1 LTYDYDANLNVKS
14 RTDSVAGVLEQ
25 FHYDSLDRLHDWQEV
40 GSYGWGVTYSHDDI
54 GNLTGRSLLGGNG
67 ETETLTFDHSGVN
80 AGPHAVTSSAW
91 GAYGYDGKGNQT
103 SSPEGTIAYT
113 YFNLPKS
120 IVGTDTS
127 TFKYDASGARVSKS
141 AGTTGTTIYAGGAYE
156 RRTVAGSKTHVFYL
170 NASGRQIGQIL
181 RKESDQSETV
191 LYIHS
196 DSLGSSEVVT
206 DANGQVVGERRKYD
220 PFGAPTDITLPKA
233 FPGGSLM
240 STDVHIGFTGHEE
253 DSETGLINM
262 RGRIYN
268 PRVGHFLTPD
278 PFISNP
284 FSPVAFNP
292 YAYVL
297 NNPLNHTDPSGFEMC
312 TTVNGVGCSIDPG
325 STVNVDNTGWGAL
338 PAKPNPFGDDE
349 GGGGGGSFNV
359 YDPSNW
365 SPNSPFTPGVE
376 SLGDNKG
383 TMIMRLPGGG
393 WMRSDDPAANADA
406 GGTVYVLGKDGSRM
420 GMPLDTYIDNYEYT
434 GDGIS
439 GQHNQQVRDNRGEID
454 DNPSLQSIA
463 NNVSTQPTPMRV
475 GGQSAAT
482 TAPHLPRYMDPS
494 TPGMGPNAQREAV
507 QVKSLADL
515 IAKLPP
521 STILLPNMP
530 PGVSL
535 ADNLTDAKQHRN
547 EPFWFANKVRPG
559 GDWDYAHNQGQV
571 GQYRDLGNF
580 NYGFIGTALGY
591 SPQMLHFMAGALQ
604 IAMGHSEFPWGMPG
618 EPFSP
623 GGDSPVD
630 YFWIEQGI
638 ALGNAAGAMP

>member
-1 LTYDYDANLNVKS
+1 LNVKS

-54 GNLTGRSLLGGNG
+54 GNLTGRSLLGGKG
-67 ETETLTFDHSGVN
+67 ETEALTFEHSGAN

-91 GAYGYDGKGNQT
+91 GTYGYNGKGNQT

-120 IVGTDTS
+120 IVGTDT
-127 TFKYDASGARVSKS
+127 TTLKYDASGARVSKS

-170 NASGRQIGQIL
+170 NASGRQIGEIV

-206 DANGQVVGERRKYD
+206 DVKGQAVGERRKYD

-233 FPGGSLM
+233 FPGESLM

-268 PRVGHFLTPD
+268 PKVGHFLTPD
-278 PFISNP
+278 PFTSNP

-297 NNPLNHTDPSGFEMC
+297 NNPLKYSDPSGFWPSSGPPAGVDF
-312 TTVNGVGCSIDPG
+312 VNYGPDSV
-325 STVNVDNTGWGAL
+325 T
-338 PAKPNPFGDDE
+338 AKKLYPNPFAGDDE
-349 GGGGGGSFNV
+349 GGGGGGGINV
-359 YDPSNW
+359 YGPSNW

-393 WMRSDDPAANADA
+393 WMRSDDAGANAGA
-406 GGTVYVLGKDGSRM
+406 GGTVYVLGTDGTRM
-420 GMPLDTYIDNYEYT
+420 GMPLGTYLDKYEYT

-439 GQHNQQVRDNRGEID
+439 GQHNQQVRDNRGEIS
-454 DNPSLQSIA
+454 DNPSVQSIA
-463 NNVSTQPTPMRV
+463 NNVNTQATPMPV
-475 GGQSAAT
+475 GGQSAASSHGGAIFPWT
-482 TAPHLPRYMDPS
+482 HQPMILTAVPGLQYQSQQFFKNTEPRQS
-494 TPGMGPNAQREAV
+494 GE
-507 QVKSLADL
+507 S
-515 IAKLPP
+515 
-521 STILLPNMP
+521 
-530 PGVSL
+530 
-535 ADNLTDAKQHRN
+535 
-547 EPFWFANKVRPG
+547 F
-559 GDWDYAHNQGQV
+559 
-571 GQYRDLGNF
+571 
-580 NYGFIGTALGY
+580 
-591 SPQMLHFMAGALQ
+591 LHFVFRLVMAFTSAPGTEMIPIGGVVKTTTHGAARIAGALATRGGVLTEEA
-604 IAMGHSEFPWGMPG
+604 IAAVCEGGRAMTQADSAIVHILENASGRFNVVVEG
-618 EPFSP
+618 ERGIITTFENLVQ
-623 GGDSPVD
+623 DSLD
-630 YFWIEQGI
+630 R
-638 ALGNAAGAMP
+638 LGRNYGWK

>member
-1 LTYDYDANLNVKS
+1 
-14 RTDSVAGVLEQ
+14 VAGVLEQ

-54 GNLTGRSLLGGNG
+54 GNLTGRSLLGGKG
-67 ETETLTFDHSGVN
+67 ETEALTFEHSGAN

-91 GAYGYDGKGNQT
+91 GTYGYNGKGNQT

-120 IVGTDTS
+120 IVGTDT
-127 TFKYDASGARVSKS
+127 TTLKYDASGARVSKS

-170 NASGRQIGQIL
+170 NASGRQIGEIV

-206 DANGQVVGERRKYD
+206 DVKGQAVGERRKYD

-233 FPGGSLM
+233 FPGESLM

-268 PRVGHFLTPD
+268 PKVGHFLTPD
-278 PFISNP
+278 PFTSNP

-297 NNPLNHTDPSGFEMC
+297 NNPLNYTDPSGFETC
-312 TTVNGVGCSIDPG
+312 DTLNGEGNCQFELEQVNVRRPG
-325 STVNVDNTGWGAL
+325 SSSYMGGMEGALLLDTANDPTGWAL
-338 PAKPNPFGDDE
+338 GPAQGPA
-349 GGGGGGSFNV
+349 GSPLNG
-359 YDPSNW
+359 
-365 SPNSPFTPGVE
+365 PGSV
-376 SLGDNKG
+376 LRLQDG
-383 TMIMRLPGGG
+383 TEALLLPGGG
-393 WMRSDDPAANADA
+393 WVRSDQPGEVHFVTRDGRVGVMGIYQWIRDYTVKDSQSPDDA
-406 GGTVYVLGKDGSRM
+406 TRLRNNLS
-420 GMPLDTYIDNYEYT
+420 E
-434 GDGIS
+434 IS
-439 GQHNQQVRDNRGEID
+439 
-454 DNPSLQSIA
+454 DNPNIQAVS
-463 NNVSTQPTPMRV
+463 NTVSTHPTPTPV

-494 TPGMGPNAQREAV
+494 TPGMGLNAQREAV
-507 QVKSLADL
+507 QVKALADL

-521 STILLPNMP
+521 NTILLPNMP

-547 EPFWFANKVRPG
+547 EPFWFAGKEWPMS
-559 GDWDYAHNQGQV
+559 DYDYQKRGAFPQW
-571 GQYRDLGNF
+571 RDAGNF

-604 IAMGHSEFPWGMPG
+604 VYVSRNSEFPWGMPG
-618 EPFSP
+618 DSSPP

-638 ALGNAAGAMP
+638 ALANAGHAAQ

>member
-1 LTYDYDANLNVKS
+1 LAYDYDANLNVKS

-54 GNLTGRSLLGGNG
+54 GNLTGRSLLGGKG
-67 ETETLTFDHSGVN
+67 ETEALTFEHSGAN

-91 GAYGYDGKGNQT
+91 GTYGYNGKGNQT

-120 IVGTDTS
+120 IVGTDT
-127 TFKYDASGARVSKS
+127 TTLKYDASGARVSKS

-170 NASGRQIGQIL
+170 NASGRQIGEIV

-206 DANGQVVGERRKYD
+206 DVKGQAVGERRKYD

-233 FPGGSLM
+233 FPGESLM

-268 PRVGHFLTPD
+268 PKVGHFLTPD
-278 PFISNP
+278 PFTSNP

-297 NNPLNHTDPSGFEMC
+297 NNPLNYTDPSGFVMC
-312 TTVNGVGCSIDPG
+312 HRCNYGD
-325 STVNVDNTGWGAL
+325 DNIIGDGL
-338 PAKPNPFGDDE
+338 PPAKANPFVGDDTE
-349 GGGGGGSFNV
+349 DGGGSTMNIF
-359 YDPSNW
+359 DPINW
-365 SPNSPFTPGVE
+365 SPGGMVPGVE

-393 WMRSDDPAANADA
+393 WMRSDDAGANASA
-406 GGTVYVLGKDGSRM
+406 GGTVYVLGTDGTRM
-420 GMPLDTYIDNYEYT
+420 GMPLGTYLDKYEYT
-434 GDGIS
+434 GDGSS
-439 GQHNQQVRDNRGEID
+439 GQHNQQVRDNRGEIS
-454 DNPSLQSIA
+454 DNPSVQSIA
-463 NNVSTQPTPMRV
+463 NNVNTQPTPMRV

-482 TAPHLPRYMDPS
+482 SWINVNYHPPAYEKPLEDTIQPIDAILILKALVKIGVTFGITAVVTEIGAKTALEVAGRSIAEKGLEDLVVNNVKLDLSSAVVNPKIYLELEKQLAKD
-494 TPGMGPNAQREAV
+494 GPDKIF
-507 QVKSLADL
+507 KSLGSAAQTL
-515 IAKLPP
+515 AEHVEKLPTLQYK
-521 STILLPNMP
+521 SAVEKTISN
-530 PGVSL
+530 V
-535 ADNLTDAKQHRN
+535 
-547 EPFWFANKVRPG
+547 AN
-559 GDWDYAHNQGQV
+559 QV
-571 GQYRDLGNF
+571 MTLFQ
-580 NYGFIGTALGY
+580 FISDKG
-591 SPQMLHFMAGALQ
+591 LQ
-604 IAMGHSEFPWGMPG
+604 
-618 EPFSP
+618 
-623 GGDSPVD
+623 
-630 YFWIEQGI
+630 
-638 ALGNAAGAMP
+638 